1 MSKFEKLLQRI
12 KMLDNNMRFDEVRKV
27 LESYGYTMSG
37 PGSGSSH
44 KVFRKTGCA
53 PITILVHEP
62 IKRIYILMVKEVIE
76 SETNDEENN

>member
-44 KVFRKTGCA
+44 MVFRKNGCT
-53 PITILVHEP
+53 PITIPVHEP
-62 IKRIYILMVKEVIE
+62 IKRVYILMVKEVIE
-76 SETNDEENN
+76 SEANDEENN

>member
-27 LESYGYTMSG
+27 LESYGYIMSG

-44 KVFRKTGCA
+44 KVFRKTGYA
-53 PITILVHEP
+53 PITIPVHEP